1 MPLKKWIAKGFIAII
16 LAVGGACLEASSDL
30 IKNNFEPV
38 LVSAR
43 NFLEDRLSP
52 IPSSA
57 LIGINLT
64 FYLSSAD
71 AGEAYAEGVSATI
84 PGSLCLASNGHNIV
98 RPFEESANGYR
109 NKTNVIMHIACRPSG
124 RISITLSP
132 QNGQGVK
139 VYEGR
144 LSDGDKVAF
153 SGVPGSY
160 NAGIVTIYRLDAI
173 EPQGP
178 WVPANKCLQSNTC
191 KDSDFSV
198 AE

>member
-30 IKNNFEPV
+30 IKNNFELV

-98 RPFEESANGYR
+98 RPFEESANGY
-109 NKTNVIMHIACRPSG
+109 KTNVIMHIACRPSG

-191 KDSDFSV
+191 KNSDFSV

>member
-64 FYLSSAD
+64 FYLSSAG

-84 PGSLCLASNGHNIV
+84 PGSLCLASNEHNIV
-98 RPFEESANGYR
+98 RPFEESANGS
-109 NKTNVIMHIACRPSG
+109 KTNVIMHIACRPSG

>member
-16 LAVGGACLEASSDL
+16 LAVGGACLEASSDI

-57 LIGINLT
+57 LIGINLI

-98 RPFEESANGYR
+98 RPFEESANGY
-109 NKTNVIMHIACRPSG
+109 KTNVIMHIACRPSG

-178 WVPANKCLQSNTC
+178 WVPANKCLHSNTC
-191 KDSDFSV
+191 EDSDFSV
-198 AE
+198 SE

>member
-16 LAVGGACLEASSDL
+16 LALGGACLEASSDL

-64 FYLSSAD
+64 FYLSSAY

-98 RPFEESANGYR
+98 RPFEESANGY
-109 NKTNVIMHIACRPSG
+109 KTNVIMHIACRPSG

-144 LSDGDKVAF
+144 LSDGVKVAF

-178 WVPANKCLQSNTC
+178 RVPVNKCLQSNTC

>member
-1 MPLKKWIAKGFIAII
+1 MAFNKWIAKSFIAII
-16 LAVGGACLEASSDL
+16 LAVGGASLEASSDL
-30 IKNNFEPV
+30 IKNNFEPA

-43 NFLEDRLSP
+43 NFLEDRLFP
-52 IPSSA
+52 IPRSA
-57 LIGINLT
+57 LVGINLT
-64 FYLSSAD
+64 FYLPSAD
-71 AGEAYAEGVSATI
+71 AGKASAEGVSATI

-98 RPFEESANGYR
+98 RPFEESANRY
-109 NKTNVIMHIACRPSG
+109 KTNVIMHIACRPSG

-132 QNGQGVK
+132 QNGQDVK

-153 SGVPGSY
+153 AGVPGSY

-173 EPQGP
+173 EPKGP
-178 WVPANKCLQSNTC
+178 WVPVNKCLKSNTC

>member
-43 NFLEDRLSP
+43 NFLEDRLFP

-64 FYLSSAD
+64 FYLPSAD
-71 AGEAYAEGVSATI
+71 AGEASAEGLSATI

-109 NKTNVIMHIACRPSG
+109 NKTNVIMHICSGLHLKSTRPAFTAHFQPTLAATSDG
-124 RISITLSP
+124 PGPTIPANEPAFISINLHSISP
-132 QNGQGVK
+132 
-139 VYEGR
+139 
-144 LSDGDKVAF
+144 D
-153 SGVPGSY
+153 
-160 NAGIVTIYRLDAI
+160 
-173 EPQGP
+173 PQ
-178 WVPANKCLQSNTC
+178 
-191 KDSDFSV
+191 
-198 AE
+198 

>member
-16 LAVGGACLEASSDL
+16 LAVGGACLEASSDI

-43 NFLEDRLSP
+43 NLLEDRLSP

-98 RPFEESANGYR
+98 RPFEESANGY
-109 NKTNVIMHIACRPSG
+109 KTNVIMHIACRPSG

-178 WVPANKCLQSNTC
+178 WVPANKCLHSNTC
-191 KDSDFSV
+191 EDSDFSV
-198 AE
+198 SE

>member
-16 LAVGGACLEASSDL
+16 LAVGGACLEASSNI

-98 RPFEESANGYR
+98 RPFEESANGY
-109 NKTNVIMHIACRPSG
+109 KTNVIMHIACRPSG

-132 QNGQGVK
+132 QNGQAVK

-178 WVPANKCLQSNTC
+178 WVPANKCLRSNTC
-191 KDSDFSV
+191 EDSDFSIS
-198 AE
+198 E

>member
-1 MPLKKWIAKGFIAII
+1 MAFKKWIAKGFIAII
-16 LAVGGACLEASSDL
+16 LAVGGASLEASSDL
-30 IKNNFEPV
+30 IKNNFEPA

-43 NFLEDRLSP
+43 NFLEDQLFP
-52 IPSSA
+52 IPRSA

-64 FYLSSAD
+64 FYLPSSD
-71 AGEAYAEGVSATI
+71 AGEASEEGVSATI

-98 RPFEESANGYR
+98 RPFEESANRY
-109 NKTNVIMHIACRPSG
+109 KTNVIMHIDCRPSG

-132 QNGQGVK
+132 QNGEDVK

-144 LSDGDKVAF
+144 LSDGGKVAF
-153 SGVPGSY
+153 AGVPGSY
-160 NAGIVTIYRLDAI
+160 NAGIVTIHRLDAI
-173 EPQGP
+173 EPKDP
-178 WVPANKCLQSNTC
+178 WVPVNKCLQSNTC

>member
-16 LAVGGACLEASSDL
+16 LAVGGACLEASSDI

-98 RPFEESANGYR
+98 RPFEESANGY
-109 NKTNVIMHIACRPSG
+109 KTNLIMHIACRPSG

-173 EPQGP
+173 EPQGA
-178 WVPANKCLQSNTC
+178 WVPANKCLHSNTGE
-191 KDSDFSV
+191 DSDFSV
-198 AE
+198 SE

>member
-16 LAVGGACLEASSDL
+16 LAVGGACLEASSDI

-98 RPFEESANGYR
+98 RPFEESANGY
-109 NKTNVIMHIACRPSG
+109 KTNVIMHIACRPSG

-139 VYEGR
+139 VYEGI

-178 WVPANKCLQSNTC
+178 WVPANKCLRSNTC
-191 KDSDFSV
+191 EDSDFSIS
-198 AE
+198 E

>member
-64 FYLSSAD
+64 FYLSSAY

-98 RPFEESANGYR
+98 RPFEESANGY
-109 NKTNVIMHIACRPSG
+109 KTNVIMHIACRPSG

-144 LSDGDKVAF
+144 LSDGVKVAF

>member
-16 LAVGGACLEASSDL
+16 LAVGGACLEASSDI

-98 RPFEESANGYR
+98 RPFEESANGY
-109 NKTNVIMHIACRPSG
+109 KTNVIMHIACRPSG

-178 WVPANKCLQSNTC
+178 WVPANKCLRSNTC
-191 KDSDFSV
+191 EDSDFSIS
-198 AE
+198 E

>member
-16 LAVGGACLEASSDL
+16 LAVGGACLEASSDI

-98 RPFEESANGYR
+98 RPFEESANGY
-109 NKTNVIMHIACRPSG
+109 KTNVIMHIACRPSG

-132 QNGQGVK
+132 QNGQGFK

-178 WVPANKCLQSNTC
+178 WVPANKCLRSNTC
-191 KDSDFSV
+191 EDSDFSIS
-198 AE
+198 E

>member
-16 LAVGGACLEASSDL
+16 LAVGGACLEASSDI

-98 RPFEESANGYR
+98 RPFEESANGY
-109 NKTNVIMHIACRPSG
+109 KTNVIMHIACRPSG

-132 QNGQGVK
+132 QNGQAVK

-178 WVPANKCLQSNTC
+178 WVPANKCLRSNTC
-191 KDSDFSV
+191 EDSDFSIS
-198 AE
+198 E

>member
-57 LIGINLT
+57 PIGINLT

-98 RPFEESANGYR
+98 RPFEESANGY
-109 NKTNVIMHIACRPSG
+109 KTNVIMHIACRPSG

-178 WVPANKCLQSNTC
+178 WVPANKCLQFNTC

>member
-16 LAVGGACLEASSDL
+16 LAVGGACLEASSDI

-84 PGSLCLASNGHNIV
+84 LGSLCLASNGHNIV
-98 RPFEESANGYR
+98 RPFEESANGY
-109 NKTNVIMHIACRPSG
+109 KTNVIMHIACRPSG

-132 QNGQGVK
+132 QNGQAVK

-178 WVPANKCLQSNTC
+178 WVPANKCLRSNTC
-191 KDSDFSV
+191 EDSDFSIS
-198 AE
+198 E

>member
-16 LAVGGACLEASSDL
+16 LALGGACLEASSDL

-71 AGEAYAEGVSATI
+71 AGEAYAEGISVTI
-84 PGSLCLASNGHNIV
+84 PGSICLASNGHNIV
-98 RPFEESANGYR
+98 RPFEESANGY
-109 NKTNVIMHIACRPSG
+109 KTNVIMHIACRPSG

-160 NAGIVTIYRLDAI
+160 NAGIVTIYRLDEI